1 MTEEAKPAMPA
12 LPLFSTSIPF
22 DWFEFAERHF
32 EAYNVTDHDV
42 RYGLVAQS
50 LSPLVRIQVGL
61 VERGP
66 PWRPE
71 QGDTYKLLKARLL
84 RKYGDCEHAV
94 GVPLHPLSLSR
105 AEWRA
110 RELAAERFRARVLG
124 AFYHRRGR

>member
-1 MTEEAKPAMPA
+1 MPA

-22 DWFEFAERHF
+22 DWFEFAERQF
-32 EAYNVTDHDV
+32 VAFNVTDHDV
-42 RYGLVAQS
+42 RYAMVAQS
-50 LSPLVRIQVGL
+50 LSSFVRIQMGL
-61 VERGP
+61 SERCP

-84 RKYGDCEHAV
+84 RMYGDRVHAV
-94 GVPLHPLSLSR
+94 GVPRHPLSLSR

-124 AFYHRRGR
+124 ASYQRRGR